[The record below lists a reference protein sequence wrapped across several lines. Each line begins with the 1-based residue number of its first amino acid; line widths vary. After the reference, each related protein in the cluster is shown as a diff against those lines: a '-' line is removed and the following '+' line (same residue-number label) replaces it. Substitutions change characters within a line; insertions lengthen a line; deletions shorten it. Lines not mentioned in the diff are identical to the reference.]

1 MLSTAAAGFAGS
13 EKELARLREII
24 GERSIRFG
32 RFRLA
37 SGGESHVFVD
47 MKMTLLEPEGLS
59 LASEVILR
67 LIDGDHADAVGGLVL
82 GACPIVDAVCL
93 KSHGRR
99 PIKGFYVRKE
109 PKSRGTRK
117 MIEGPL
123 EPGSRVV
130 LVEDVTTSGGSALM
144 AVEAVRALGC
154 QARKVVTVVDRGEG
168 AEENLRRHDVE
179 LVPLFSLADFVP
191 ARRPGT

>member
-1 MLSTAAAGFAGS
+1 MSGTASADFAGS
-13 EKELARLREII
+13 EKALARLRQII
-24 GERSIRFG
+24 GERSIRWG
-32 RFRLA
+32 KFRLA
-37 SGGESHVFVD
+37 SGAESDVFVD

-59 LASEVILR
+59 LASELILR
-67 LIDGDHADAVGGLVL
+67 LIDGDQADAIGGLVL

-109 PKSRGTRK
+109 TKNRGTRK

-123 EPGSRVV
+123 EPGSKVV
-130 LVEDVTTSGGSALM
+130 LVEDVTTTGGSALK

-154 QARKVVTVVDRGEG
+154 AARKVITVVDRGEG
-168 AEENLRRHDVE
+168 AEENLRRHDIE
-179 LVPLFSLADFVP
+179 LVPLFTLADFVP
-191 ARRPGT
+191 DRQTGR